1 MAFNRSEIES
11 GVRDV
16 LCDALGV
23 DADDVTPNARIKADL
38 GAESID
44 YLDIMF
50 RLEKK
55 FSTPERSF
63 KIQQGELFPENMLG
77 DTTLVENG
85 KVTDKGMSMLRERM
99 PHVDFTNFAKDRNVT
114 ALQDTFTVGSLV
126 EFVQRKLAL

>member
-1 MAFNRSEIES
+1 LAITRNEIEA

-16 LCDALGV
+16 LCDALGA
-23 DADDVTPNARIKADL
+23 DAEDVTPTARIKADL

-55 FSTPERSF
+55 FTTPERPF
-63 KIQQGELFPENMLG
+63 KIQQGELFPENLLS
-77 DTTLVENG
+77 DPTLVENG

-99 PHVDFTNFAKDRNVT
+99 PHVDFSGFDRDRGVAT
-114 ALQDTFTVGSLV
+114 LQDTFTVQSLV
-126 EFVQRKLAL
+126 EFVERKLKK